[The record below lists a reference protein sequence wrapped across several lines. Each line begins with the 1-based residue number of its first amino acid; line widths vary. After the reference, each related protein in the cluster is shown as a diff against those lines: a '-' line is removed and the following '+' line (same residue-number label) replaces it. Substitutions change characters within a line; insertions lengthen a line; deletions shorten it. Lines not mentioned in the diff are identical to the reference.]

1 MTIISVPF
9 LLFFLMFI
17 LHLTYIYSWVYGSV
31 MYFEDDI
38 IESARGYELLSMSN
52 RATDEEMELALL
64 ADVEILDSNV

>member
-1 MTIISVPF
+1 
-9 LLFFLMFI
+9 MFI
-17 LHLTYIYSWVYGSV
+17 LHLTYIYSWVYDSV

-64 ADVEILDSNV
+64 ADVEILDGNV